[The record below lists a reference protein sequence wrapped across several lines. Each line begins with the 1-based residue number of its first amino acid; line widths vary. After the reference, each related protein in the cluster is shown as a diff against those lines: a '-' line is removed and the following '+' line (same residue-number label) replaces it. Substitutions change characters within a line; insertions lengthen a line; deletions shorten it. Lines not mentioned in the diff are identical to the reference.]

1 MSMKTF
7 LFTGIALAAAAA
19 ARPEAAPYHRS
30 QQVATLPARGA
41 PANANAPTNAP
52 AIDEASAGTLLT
64 PLKCGRVLV
73 WDARTNATERL
84 LRRFL
89 KTNDPARL
97 GAPGIAV
104 TTERSPLSG
113 DAFASAQARLK
124 DPAAVTMVVMVVCG
138 GQQMPRVSVF
148 PEDRIGIVNADR
160 FSPILLEKLLLREIW
175 RTIGFTGGAGYAPYR
190 GCVMQPVFSDQEVA
204 GLMGDVIQPVTL
216 QGFRKFETR
225 FGMKR
230 ARYVPYE
237 VACYEGWAPAP
248 TNEAQRVIW
257 KEVHALP
264 SSPISIA
271 PEAKKVKE

>member
-7 LFTGIALAAAAA
+7 LFTGIALVAAAAVA
-19 ARPEAAPYHRS
+19 AQTAAAP
-30 QQVATLPARGA
+30 A
-41 PANANAPTNAP
+41 PADAHAPTNAP

-97 GAPGIAV
+97 GAPGLAV
-104 TTERSPLSG
+104 ATERSPLSG

-216 QGFRKFETR
+216 QGFRKFE
-225 FGMKR
+225 
-230 ARYVPYE
+230 
-237 VACYEGWAPAP
+237 APAP

-271 PEAKKVKE
+271 PEAKKVTE